1 MFECENEFSLVKFLA
16 GSKGCAENLLLAECH
31 IFLFLFSV
39 IRAFKYLVLNCSLN
53 YK

>member
-1 MFECENEFSLVKFLA
+1 MKFLA

-31 IFLFLFSV
+31 IFFFFSV